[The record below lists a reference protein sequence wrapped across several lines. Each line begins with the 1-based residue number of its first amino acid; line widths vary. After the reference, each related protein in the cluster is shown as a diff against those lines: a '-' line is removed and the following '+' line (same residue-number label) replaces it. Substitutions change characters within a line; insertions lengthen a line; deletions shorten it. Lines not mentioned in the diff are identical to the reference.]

1 MNILLFSGG
10 IDSNLL
16 SFIKKTNCVF
26 IKINNNCENYIDEKY
41 SFINS
46 KILKK
51 KNFCINLKKEYNFY
65 IKNINLYK
73 NNINID
79 YYCNKFL
86 KIYILKKIFKIK
98 KIFSGHYIRKIKN
111 FYFIS
116 LDKKKD
122 QSYFLNFKIII
133 ISYIGFFYKKIIF
146 YLSIKNNF
154 FCVKKKSTKGICFK
168 IFFFKKKFFLINDNN
183 MIITYNLNYKLNIGK
198 KYKNNF
204 IIKKYKN
211 QFFLSNYFFLKKT
224 NIIIIKNNINFIFF
238 KIKIK
243 SQGIFFPIKKIIIH
257 DKIFLLFYKNI
268 FFLENNQNILAVY
281 NDLIIFNFKI
291 IKKN

>member
-10 IDSNLL
+10 IDSNF
-16 SFIKKTNCVF
+16 SSIIKNNNCLF

-51 KNFCINLKKEYNFY
+51 KNFSINLKQEYNFFV
-65 IKNINLYK
+65 KNINLYK

-98 KIFSGHYIRKIKN
+98 KIFSGHYIRKIKK

-122 QSYFLNFKIII
+122 QSYFLNFNIII
-133 ISYIGFFYKKIIF
+133 NSFLGFFYKKLIF

-154 FCVKKKSTKGICFK
+154 ICYKKKSTKGLCFK
-168 IFFFKKKFFLINDNN
+168 IFFYKKKFFIINDNN
-183 MIITYNLNYKLNIGK
+183 KIIDFKYNYKLNIGK
-198 KYKNNF
+198 KYIKNY

-211 QFFLSNYFFLKKT
+211 QIFLSNYFCLKKT
-224 NIIIIKNNINFIFF
+224 NIIIVKKNINFFFF

-243 SQGIFFPIKKIIIH
+243 SQGIFFYVKKIIFNK
-257 DKIFLLFYKNI
+257 KIFLLFYKNK
-268 FFLENNQNILAVY
+268 FFLENNQNVLAIY

-291 IKKN
+291 KKKN